1 MAKTGNPIVA
11 RLLEVMR
18 SHRAASMDA
27 NPRGPTSCA
36 KLREAQFSDFPAVND
51 LKAQMGLSP
60 DNLENWYR
68 LWKSNPA
75 LRFCRQP
82 LPIGWVMEAKG
93 RIVGYLGNIAL
104 LYHFE
109 GTTLIATVATAF
121 AVEPAY
127 RPSSVALMVS
137 FYQQKGVDLFLNTT
151 AIPAVGEIA
160 MALGAHKLPQPDYDT
175 VLFWVLKPYR
185 FGTAVMKQ
193 FGIRPALA
201 ELGGIAGAVAV
212 TGDSLVRRRHPRVSA
227 RNHAI
232 SEIALQKAGDEFDD
246 LWRRKVSEPGR
257 LLTDRRPETLRWHFA
272 IPGSVRLNHILC
284 CRANGRLL
292 GYVVLRTQND
302 TRSGLQTSNVAD
314 LLVEGDD
321 PEVTGELLLA
331 AFEKA
336 KELRSHV
343 FEVLGFPD
351 FVRRICSAWRPYS
364 RTFPEC
370 PFYYRT
376 RDRTLHEKLNRA
388 DPWYAGPY
396 DGDTTL
402 AL

>member
-1 MAKTGNPIVA
+1 MAKTRNPVVGK
-11 RLLEVMR
+11 LLEVLR
-18 SHRAASMDA
+18 TRKAASLDA
-27 NPRGPTSCA
+27 SPRGPTSSA
-36 KLREAQFSDFPAVND
+36 KLREAQFSDFPGVKD
-51 LKAQMGLSP
+51 LKTQMGLSP
-60 DNLENWYR
+60 DNPENWHR
-68 LWKSNPA
+68 LWRTNPA

-82 LPIGWVMEAKG
+82 LPIGWVMEAGG

-109 GTTLIATVATAF
+109 GAALIATVATAF

-127 RPSSVALMVS
+127 RPSSVGLMAS

-185 FGTAVMKQ
+185 FSTAVMKR

-201 ELGGIAGAVAV
+201 GLGGIAGAVAV
-212 TGDSLVRRRHPRVSA
+212 TGESLARQRHPRVST

-232 SEIALQKAGDEFDD
+232 SEIPLQEAGGEFDD

-257 LLTDRRPETLRWHFA
+257 LLADRRLETLRWHFE
-272 IPGSVRLNHILC
+272 IPGSDRLNHILC

-292 GYVVLRTQND
+292 GYVILRTQSD

-314 LLVEGDD
+314 LFVEGDD
-321 PEVTGELLLA
+321 PEVTGEVLLA

-336 KELRSHV
+336 KNLRSHV

-376 RDRTLHEKLNRA
+376 SDCTLHKKLNSR
-388 DPWYAGPY
+388 DSWYAGPY